1 MKGLLAD
8 KPEGRER
15 PRSIAARAASLATSL
30 MYAFWGVLVGLERHA
45 GVRSGTRM
53 AVRGLI
59 VICDRWPQSVEAGLM
74 DGPTKPRGGYAETW
88 LRKWEL
94 LLYGRMTRYRP
105 DVTIHLTGGY
115 ATSAARKPGELSR
128 EEFDKRIE
136 LMAESR
142 RRNPEIHVVD
152 ASGDIDEVSRAL
164 FKLIWSK
171 L

>member
-1 MKGLLAD
+1 V
-8 KPEGRER
+8 
-15 PRSIAARAASLATSL
+15 RA
-30 MYAFWGVLVGLERHA
+30 
-45 GVRSGTRM
+45 GTRM

-59 VICDRWPQSVEAGLM
+59 VICDRWPQPIEPGLM
-74 DGPTKPRGGYAETW
+74 DGPTKPRSGNAETW

-94 LLYGRMTRYRP
+94 LLYERMARYRP
-105 DVTIHLTGGY
+105 DVTIHLTGEY
-115 ATSAARKPGELSR
+115 ANSAARKPGELTR
-128 EEFDKRIE
+128 EEFDKRIA

-142 RRNPEIHVVD
+142 RRDPSIHVVD